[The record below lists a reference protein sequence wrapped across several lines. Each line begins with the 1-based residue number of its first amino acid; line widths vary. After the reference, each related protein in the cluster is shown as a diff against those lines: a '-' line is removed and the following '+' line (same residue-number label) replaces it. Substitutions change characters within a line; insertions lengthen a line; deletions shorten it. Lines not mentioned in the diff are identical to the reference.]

1 MAEPEAPG
9 AQGLGERI
17 GHTFADEHL
26 ATTALRHRSWCAE
39 HGGAVS
45 NERLEFL
52 GDSVLGLVITDR
64 LYRMCPGSEEGDLAR
79 LRAELVSSRALAE
92 VAQACGLGELVALGR
107 GEEAT
112 SGRSKSSILADAMEA
127 VLGAVFL
134 DGGLGAAATVID
146 RCWGSRI
153 DSLVASGP
161 TADNKSRLQ
170 ELAARLSLDAPRY
183 QMAESGPEHDKH
195 FTAEVHA
202 GGVVSR
208 GEGRTKKDAE
218 QEAAAG
224 ALALLVVGDS
234 DRGAVLLAADGRTTS
249 DE

>member
-1 MAEPEAPG
+1 V
-9 AQGLGERI
+9 GLGARI

-39 HGGAVS
+39 HGGAES

-52 GDSVLGLVITDR
+52 GDSVLGLVITER
-64 LYRMCPGSEEGDLAR
+64 LYRMCPHSEEGDLAR

-92 VAQACGLGELVALGR
+92 VAQELGLGELVLLGR

-112 SGRSKSSILADAMEA
+112 AGRTKASILADAMEA
-127 VLGAVFL
+127 VLGAVLL
-134 DGGLGAAATVID
+134 DAGLDVAADVVA
-146 RCWGSRI
+146 RCWGSRV
-153 DSLVASGP
+153 DELVASGP
-161 TADNKSRLQ
+161 IADHKSRLQ
-170 ELAARLSLDAPRY
+170 ELAARFSLDAPQY
-183 QMAESGPEHDKH
+183 ELEESGPEHDKR
-195 FTAEVHA
+195 FVAEVHA

-224 ALALLVVGDS
+224 ALAVLVVDM
-234 DRGAVLLAADGRTTS
+234 DRRTDELSADGRTTS

>member
-1 MAEPEAPG
+1 MAEPRSSG
-9 AQGLGERI
+9 ARGLGERI

-39 HGGAVS
+39 HGGPS

-64 LYRMCPGSEEGDLAR
+64 LYRMCPNSEEGDLAR

-112 SGRSKSSILADAMEA
+112 SGRSKSSILADALEA

-134 DGGLGAAATVID
+134 DGGLDAATTVID
-146 RCWGSRI
+146 RCWGTRV
-153 DSLVASGP
+153 DELVASGP
-161 TADNKSRLQ
+161 TADHKSRLQ
-170 ELAARLSLDAPRY
+170 ELTARLSLDAPQY
-183 QMAESGPEHDKH
+183 ELAESGPEHDKR
-195 FTAEVHA
+195 FVAEVHA
-202 GGVVSR
+202 GDVVSR

-224 ALALLVVGDS
+224 ALAVLVVGD
-234 DRGAVLLAADGRTTS
+234 DGRTTD

>member
-1 MAEPEAPG
+1 MSSPG
-9 AQGLGERI
+9 AHGLGERI
-17 GHTFADEHL
+17 GHSFADEHL
-26 ATTALRHRSWCAE
+26 ASTALRHRSWCAE

-64 LYRMCPGSEEGDLAR
+64 LYRTCPHSGEGDLAR
-79 LRAELVSSRALAE
+79 LRAELVSSRALAD
-92 VAQACGLGELVALGR
+92 VAQACGLGELVLLGR

-112 SGRSKSSILADAMEA
+112 AGRSKSSILADTMEA
-127 VLGAVFL
+127 VLGSVFL
-134 DGGLGAAATVID
+134 DGGLDAAAAVID
-146 RCWGSRI
+146 RCWGTRI

-161 TADNKSRLQ
+161 IADNKSRLQ
-170 ELAARLSLDAPRY
+170 ELAARLALDVPRY
-183 QMAESGPEHDKH
+183 QMAESGPEHDKR
-195 FTAEVHA
+195 FVAEVHA
-202 GGVVSR
+202 GDVVSR

-224 ALALLVVGDS
+224 ALAILVAGEI
-234 DRGAVLLAADGRTTS
+234 DRGAVVLAADGRTTS